1 MAWIQFLTLP
11 VLGMI
16 AWEDLRERS
25 IHWWWL
31 PVLALAALLFPVLL
45 QGLAVDGPRASGST
59 CAILWFCNWAPP
71 FLYLIIRHGAWMNP
85 VDRFIGLGDVLF
97 FLVLALGLSRSELHP
112 LPTSLDWPFACSG
125 LLPVDPPAPHTPRTV
140 PTAGFLAVYLA
151 FWCVLDLLGVFPD
164 LTTGSVAEH
173 LLAHAG

>member
-1 MAWIQFLTLP
+1 MSWIQFLSLP

-31 PVLALAALLFPVLL
+31 PVLAAVLLLPSCSVLSSDDQAARIGFNLLFLGL
-45 QGLAVDGPRASGST
+45 QLGAT
-59 CAILWFCNWAPP
+59 
-71 FLYLIIRHGAWMNP
+71 FLYLLIRHGAWVNP

-97 FLVLALGLSRSELHP
+97 FVVLALGLSRSNFIVFLLTGLAFCVPAYLLLIRLH
-112 LPTSLDWPFACSG
+112 SS
-125 LLPVDPPAPHTPRTV
+125 TPRTV
-140 PTAGFLAVYLA
+140 PTAGFLALYLGL
-151 FWCVLDLLGVFPD
+151 WCALDLLGIFPD

>member
-31 PVLALAALLFPVLL
+31 PVLALALLLPSWSGLTSDDQAARIGFNVLFLVL
-45 QGLAVDGPRASGST
+45 QLGAT
-59 CAILWFCNWAPP
+59 

-85 VDRFIGLGDVLF
+85 VDRYIGLGDLLF
-97 FLVLALGLSRSELHP
+97 FLVLALGLSRSNFILFLITGLALCVPAYFLLVRLHH
-112 LPTSLDWPFACSG
+112 S
-125 LLPVDPPAPHTPRTV
+125 TPRTV

-173 LLAHAG
+173 LLAHVG